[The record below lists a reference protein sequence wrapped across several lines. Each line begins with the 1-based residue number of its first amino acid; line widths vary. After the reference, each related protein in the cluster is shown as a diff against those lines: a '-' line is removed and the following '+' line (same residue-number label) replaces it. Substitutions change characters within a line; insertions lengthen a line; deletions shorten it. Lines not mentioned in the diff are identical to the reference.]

1 MPRRFQMLV
10 LGRSM
15 WSWGALCAL
24 FIDRYRNE
32 RSKALHC
39 FLGQLLASARKVSPA
54 MGAPTEGVCPT
65 RSALAVSSVMEG
77 AMNAP
82 TTVFVFSCSK
92 AEYNGLST
100 LAGGANLLALAD
112 CTRQWTAVKA
122 VQLTELELKPF
133 VKDARTAI
141 ANLEVRGYH
150 LTCTTAEVI
159 ELPHAH
165 RQTA

>member
-1 MPRRFQMLV
+1 MPRAAPAAFPLTTAEETRV
-10 LGRSM
+10 LLFNRV
-15 WSWGALCAL
+15 SWGA
-24 FIDRYRNE
+24 
-32 RSKALHC
+32 
-39 FLGQLLASARKVSPA
+39 V
-54 MGAPTEGVCPT
+54 
-65 RSALAVSSVMEG
+65 
-77 AMNAP
+77 
-82 TTVFVFSCSK
+82 
-92 AEYNGLST
+92 
-100 LAGGANLLALAD
+100 LAGVMVGANLLALAD

-122 VQLTELELKPF
+122 VQMTELELKPF